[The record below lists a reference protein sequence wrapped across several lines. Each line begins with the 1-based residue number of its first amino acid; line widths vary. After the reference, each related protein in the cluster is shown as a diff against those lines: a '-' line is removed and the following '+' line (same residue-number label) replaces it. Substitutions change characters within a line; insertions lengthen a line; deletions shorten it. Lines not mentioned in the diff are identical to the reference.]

1 LGKRHSPEQIVRKLR
16 QAEGRLASGST
27 VPEVARELGISEAT
41 FHRWRNRYGGMSSQ
55 EAKRLKE
62 LEKENARL
70 KKLLA
75 EKELDID
82 LLKEVN
88 RGNFRARPGEGEPWS
103 ICSEGSRSPSV
114 GLVG

>member
-1 LGKRHSPEQIVRKLR
+1 MGKRHSPGQIVRKLR
-16 QAEGRLASGST
+16 DAEARLAGGAM

-41 FHRWRNRYGGMSSQ
+41 FHRWRNRYGGMNSQ

-62 LEKENARL
+62 LERENARL

-82 LLKEVN
+82 ILKEVN
-88 RGNFRARPGEGEPWS
+88 RGNF
-103 ICSEGSRSPSV
+103 
-114 GLVG
+114 